1 MKILKNVAGL
11 GLILWLLNGNATEL
25 AAQGKSANNNW
36 NTLAKVSYKVEQ
48 DEFGELY
55 VPEFSSEVKELE
67 GKEITLQGFI
77 IPFEGMFKPKH
88 LILSSL
94 PIDACFFCGTG
105 GPESVAEVYLKEE
118 IKYTTRPVKIKGRLK
133 INYNDINELM
143 YVLENATFAGYADDK

>member
-1 MKILKNVAGL
+1 MKIFKSSLGWILVFFLFAG
-11 GLILWLLNGNATEL
+11 GATEL
-25 AAQGKSANNNW
+25 SAQQKSANNNW

-55 VPEFSSEVKELE
+55 VPEFANEVKEME

-143 YVLENATFAGYADDK
+143 YVLENAAFAGYADEK